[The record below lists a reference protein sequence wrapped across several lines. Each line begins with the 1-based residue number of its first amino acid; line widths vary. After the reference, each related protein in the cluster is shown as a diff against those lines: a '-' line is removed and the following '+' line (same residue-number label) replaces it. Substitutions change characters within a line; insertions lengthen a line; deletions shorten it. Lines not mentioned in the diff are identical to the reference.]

1 MGISRLLAWAS
12 ISKSRRKIMSENAW
26 VNLFSFQQGFIFSSS
41 SWLLFRALQ
50 NHSPSFPQSLMGS
63 LPSIKTLLPPSC
75 KTLEQE
81 SSEGFQQRSPAQPSP
96 AIHWLVITGAGKG
109 RLARV
114 SGKDDW
120 PNNDWFPYLNAL
132 LIFIPPPKP
141 SPQASVGLRTH
152 KMADQ
157 SWCWSPGW
165 TQTLALVTPGSGLG
179 RVT

>member
-1 MGISRLLAWAS
+1 MRGHLASLPYFLGLTQPGTHPIHSPSFPLPSSSPHLIPSSHIPISF
-12 ISKSRRKIMSENAW
+12 
-26 VNLFSFQQGFIFSSS
+26 FSTFLGSSPQSQPSS

-157 SWCWSPGW
+157 S
-165 TQTLALVTPGSGLG
+165 
-179 RVT
+179 